1 MSTKKKTSLIET
13 NEMVKPIYEN
23 VVTLSGDNEKKLK
36 LVGVAIV
43 CDRPGINGRS
53 YPSSILKRE
62 MNRYITK
69 FINGGRSFSELNH
82 PRLTADGEGRDYS
95 VFEINLMKACC
106 MIETLSFEGSDMM
119 CKMKVVDKHPAGQA
133 LKALVDDGLRPG
145 YSLRG
150 AGSVTD
156 SGKGYYEVADDY
168 RMITIDVVGNP
179 SFDDDAI
186 ISSLYE
192 SMNKGNI
199 KVLTESANYELEMAS
214 KEFIHNIG
222 IAAKENILTNR
233 RQFNKVALESY
244 CRSLVN
250 IGDIQ

>member
-1 MSTKKKTSLIET
+1 MSSRISLIEQSNFT
-13 NEMVKPIYEN
+13 TPLYEATK
-23 VVTLSGDNEKKLK
+23 TLSGSIEQKMKLI
-36 LVGVAIV
+36 GTAIV

-53 YPSSILKRE
+53 YPSKILRRE

-69 FINGGRSFSELNH
+69 FINGGRSFAELNH
-82 PRLTADGEGRDYS
+82 PRLTSEGEGRDYS

-106 MIETLSFEGSDMM
+106 MIEELYFEGSNMK

-150 AGSVTD
+150 AGSVIET
-156 SGKGYYEVADDY
+156 GRGFFEVDEDY

-192 SMNKGNI
+192 SIKGGKIN
-199 KVLTESANYELEMAS
+199 VLTESVHGDLENAHN
-214 KEFIHNIG
+214 EFMLNMDLAARQNIITG
-222 IAAKENILTNR
+222 RKQINKIA
-233 RQFNKVALESY
+233 FESL
-244 CRSLVN
+244 CRSWN
-250 IGDIQ
+250 TISNKI

>member
-1 MSTKKKTSLIET
+1 MSKIIKLTEQQTDFV
-13 NEMVKPIYEN
+13 NPMYEN
-23 VVTLSGDNEKKLK
+23 VETLSGDVEKRLK
-36 LVGVAIV
+36 LYGIGIV

-53 YPSSILKRE
+53 YPKTILERE

-69 FINGGRSFSELNH
+69 YVNGGRSFAELNH
-82 PRLTADGEGRDYS
+82 PRLTDQGEGKDYS

-106 MIETLSFEGSDMM
+106 MIEELHFEQNNMM

-150 AGSVTD
+150 AGSVID
-156 SGKGYYEVADDY
+156 SGKGFLEVDIDY

-186 ISSLYE
+186 IDSLYE
-192 SMNKGNI
+192 SIRGGKLN
-199 KVLTESANYELEMAS
+199 VLTESVQIALNSAS
-214 KEFIHNIG
+214 DEFISNIG
-222 IAAKENILTNR
+222 TASTTNIISGR
-233 RQFNKVALESY
+233 KQINKAALESY
-244 CRSLVN
+244 CQALIN
-250 IGDIQ
+250 IEK